1 MALIEEM
8 DNTGNWLFQRRSY
21 LPIVMYLFGALV
33 LYLEPESN
41 FVLPTSLTW
50 GLICLGVS
58 FIGIVIRAIVI
69 GYIPKAT
76 SGRNTSGQVAE
87 TVNTRGIY
95 SIVRHPL
102 YLGNFFMWLGIILYV
117 GNVWFCIVSCLLFWL
132 YYERIMFAEEI
143 FMQKKFGERYG
154 EWAKDVPPF
163 FPKFKRYKRSKMSFS
178 LKNVLKREYSGFL
191 ALFVSFFLLN
201 FLKNYFQTGQVLIQ
215 SIWSILLVIAIFITL
230 IIKFLRTKGIL
241 DVSGR

>member
-33 LYLEPESN
+33 LYLEPEHN
-41 FVLPTSLTW
+41 YVLPTTLVW
-50 GLICLGVS
+50 GLTCLTIS
-58 FIGIVIRAIVI
+58 FIGLIIRAVVI
-69 GYIPKAT
+69 GFVPKST
-76 SGRNTSGQVAE
+76 SGRNTKEQVAE

-95 SIVRHPL
+95 SVVRHPL

-132 YYERIMFAEEI
+132 YYERIIFAEEM
-143 FMQKKFGERYG
+143 FMQKKFGDRYK
-154 EWAKDVPPF
+154 EWAKNVPPF
-163 FPKFKRYKRSKMSFS
+163 FPKFQDYKKSKASFS

-191 ALFVSFFLLN
+191 AVFVSFFMLN
-201 FLKNYFQTGQVLIQ
+201 FLKNFFQLGQATVENV
-215 SIWSILLVIAIFITL
+215 WSILLAIAVFITL
-230 IIKFLRTKGIL
+230 LIKFLRTKGVL